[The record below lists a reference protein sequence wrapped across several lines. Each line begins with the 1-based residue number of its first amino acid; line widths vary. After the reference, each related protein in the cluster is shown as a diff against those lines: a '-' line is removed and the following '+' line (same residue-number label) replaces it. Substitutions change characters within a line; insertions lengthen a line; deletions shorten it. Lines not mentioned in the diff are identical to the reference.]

1 MTLAQAQADVGR
13 LREQK
18 AQLDTIEHQ
27 LAEQDYGHVEREQL
41 RAVDEALAALGKPG
55 EVKLA
60 LDRVRKAI
68 AETEKRLGREIE
80 LRQRM
85 ASIQEKLNIA
95 VEAEAQLPDVQARLD
110 EITGRLGRNEYGA
123 AERAASEEILAQIHA
138 LGYTRI
144 EHEQLRTEREELQKW
159 RRELLELEH
168 AEGTLEDT
176 HRALQRSRELAERRS
191 SDLECER
198 EEISHLEAQLRGRQA
213 TELELAEAEQRLQT
227 SAARQKIAYEELG
240 SAKRDLDRCDE
251 VAALLVGYHAQ
262 QAALREQRGIYDELV
277 QAFGKKGI
285 QAMLIDHAIP
295 ELEHEANE
303 LLGRMS
309 DNQMHLSF
317 ETQRDSKKGDTIETL
332 DIRIADGLGTRDY
345 SMFSGGEAFRVNFA
359 IRVSLAK
366 LLARRANANLKT
378 LVMDEGFGT
387 QDGRGRDR
395 IVEAINAVSPDFERI
410 LVITHIQELKDLF
423 PSQIEVTK
431 GPAGSSWTVI

>member
-1 MTLAQAQADVGR
+1 
-13 LREQK
+13 
-18 AQLDTIEHQ
+18 
-27 LAEQDYGHVEREQL
+27 
-41 RAVDEALAALGKPG
+41 
-55 EVKLA
+55 
-60 LDRVRKAI
+60 
-68 AETEKRLGREIE
+68 
-80 LRQRM
+80 
-85 ASIQEKLNIA
+85 
-95 VEAEAQLPDVQARLD
+95 
-110 EITGRLGRNEYGA
+110 
-123 AERAASEEILAQIHA
+123 
-138 LGYTRI
+138 
-144 EHEQLRTEREELQKW
+144 
-159 RRELLELEH
+159 
-168 AEGTLEDT
+168 
-176 HRALQRSRELAERRS
+176 
-191 SDLECER
+191 
-198 EEISHLEAQLRGRQA
+198 
-213 TELELAEAEQRLQT
+213 LELAEAEQRLQT
-227 SAARQKIAYEELG
+227 SVARQKIAYEELG